1 MVGWSSSDDD
11 MRPPTGLKAPG
22 RKLWAAVVRPYV
34 LTPAE
39 LAMLGEAC
47 RTAGELDR
55 LEKAVRALPDLVTTG
70 STGQLKP
77 HPLLEEV
84 RRHRLLL
91 ERLTSALN
99 LPDDTEEVGTRASSR
114 HARKAAE
121 GRWRKRTDEGN
132 SKLAE
137 LRAAAP
143 EQGGW

>member
-1 MVGWSSSDDD
+1 MVG
-11 MRPPTGLKAPG
+11 PFI
-22 RKLWAAVVRPYV
+22 

-39 LAMLGEAC
+39 LEMLGQAA
-47 RTAGELDR
+47 RTADELDR

-99 LPDDTEEVGTRASSR
+99 LPDETEEVGTRASSR

-137 LRAAAP
+137 LRAAGR
-143 EQGGW
+143 QGGW